1 MKSINEYF
9 AEIQAKEAEEKYGPA
24 PDIAICS
31 DCGGRFKTGEYDL
44 EWESEGWEH
53 PEYQVPYCRKC
64 KDGGCID
71 DWDFSPEQKARFNK
85 WEVLNEKENPN
96 K

>member
-1 MKSINEYF
+1 MKDFLSKLKDIAVED
-9 AEIQAKEAEEKYGPA
+9 KHGPP

-31 DCGGRFKTGEYDL
+31 ECGGRFKAGEYDL
-44 EWESEGWEH
+44 EWESDGWEN
-53 PEYQVPYCRKC
+53 PKYQVFICRVC

-71 DWDFSPEQKARFNK
+71 DWDYSPEQMKKYREWK
-85 WEVLNEKENPN
+85 K